1 MELSKQF
8 LEKDT
13 SEMVC
18 PLCKGIEWLFDR
30 EKNLAMPCQCQEQAR
45 MNRRLKIGNLP
56 PLLREANLENFKVEY
71 YQSRESK
78 QLILLALQEINIW
91 LEEPEQFFN
100 KGIGL
105 YLYSDI
111 KGSGKTRMAASI
123 ANYLM
128 LEKQISVKF
137 ATTLQIINE
146 IKNTWGEDSG
156 SESRLLD
163 ALATVK
169 VLIIDDLGV
178 EMNGSKKAWVE
189 DKFYHIINERSLK
202 QLPTIYTSNLPM
214 EQLPY
219 QDRITS
225 RIDGMSIRVAFPE
238 ESIRKTKSNEY
249 QAQMIEQ
256 LKIRIEERKSK
267 TPPPVT
273 GV

>member
-1 MELSKQF
+1 
-8 LEKDT
+8 
-13 SEMVC
+13 MVC

-30 EKNLAMPCQCQEQAR
+30 EKNLAMPCKCQEQAR

-78 QLILLALQEINIW
+78 PLILLALQEINIW

-146 IKNTWGEDSG
+146 IKNTWSEDSG